1 MGSVG
6 RFAVVL
12 VAVAACSPFDRAE
25 GEGEPRPDASR
36 PEAGADAGPDGQ
48 VPPPASGPLALWD
61 FGEGQGTVVRDRI
74 EPALDLTIED
84 PSAVGWATGFLG
96 VKQRTRIAS
105 AGAATKIH
113 DAIRASN
120 ALSIEAWIRPANTEQ
135 DGPARIVSAGRGT
148 GERNFMLG
156 QSGSGAGARYVIRLR
171 AQGTNGT
178 GNGGELDAPGGSART
193 ELTHVVFTRTAGG
206 LRTLWLDG
214 TKALEDETV
223 PGALATWDTSD
234 RLTSA
239 NEDGI
244 DDRPWLGE
252 LHLAA
257 IYAYA
262 LAPEEVSKLFAA
274 GPERTSP

>member
-1 MGSVG
+1 MGSVR
-6 RFAVVL
+6 RFAVVV
-12 VAVAACSPFDRAE
+12 VAVAACSPFGRADGD
-25 GEGEPRPDASR
+25 GEERPDASR
-36 PEAGADAGPDGQ
+36 PDAGAEAGLDAQ
-48 VPPPASGPLALWD
+48 VSLPTSGPLALWD
-61 FGEGQGTVVRDRI
+61 FNEGQGTVVRDRI

-120 ALSIEAWIRPANTEQ
+120 ALSIEAWIRPASTEQ
-135 DGPARIVSAGRGT
+135 DGPVRIVSAGRGY

-156 QSGSGAGARYVIRLR
+156 QSGTGADAHYVVRLR
-171 AQGTNGT
+171 AQGTNGVA
-178 GNGGELDAPGGSART
+178 GGGELDAPDGSART

-206 LRTLWLDG
+206 LRTLWVDG
-214 TKALEDETV
+214 AKELEDETV
-223 PGALATWDTSD
+223 TGALDTWDTRY
-234 RLTSA
+234 RLTIA

-244 DDRPWLGE
+244 DDRAWLGE
-252 LHLAA
+252 LHLVA

-262 LAPEEVSKLFAA
+262 LAPEEVTKLFAA
-274 GPERTSP
+274 GPERPSP